1 MKITF
6 KKFFRDENG
15 AVSVDWV
22 VLTASVVFLAI
33 AIGVA
38 VREPTIETA
47 ATLAEH
53 VASRPTE

>member
-22 VLTASVVFLAI
+22 VLTASVLFLAI

-38 VREPTIETA
+38 VRESTIETA